1 MADVYAVRRLKTL
14 TRMRHKIHGPHTLA
28 GIPCMRRIAVFKLWL
43 RCQCDVLQGSK
54 ERYGRILITLTRS
67 VAALLAGMLRM
78 WCMAVLGLTASHRPS
93 EAMTMRAPF
102 SGSVTCRTSGSDVTA
117 EPACEKATCQDLH
130 SLFVSHK
137 LWLLSECDNQ
147 PHYDLSGATSALCLL
162 LQQPGTSDHCALIW
176 LIGCHSR
183 ADAWSV
189 PVMKRVQAL
198 HAAAAERS

>member
-1 MADVYAVRRLKTL
+1 
-14 TRMRHKIHGPHTLA
+14 
-28 GIPCMRRIAVFKLWL
+28 MRRIAVFKLWL

-54 ERYGRILITLTRS
+54 ERYGRRLITLTRS

-130 SLFVSHK
+130 SLFVSYK

-147 PHYDLSGATSALCLL
+147 PHQFRQQIGYAACTFDSCALLFGMTFQGQRQLYACSCSSQELQTTALLSGSLAV
-162 LQQPGTSDHCALIW
+162 I
-176 LIGCHSR
+176 
-183 ADAWSV
+183 
-189 PVMKRVQAL
+189 QAQM
-198 HAAAAERS
+198 HGVSQ